1 MAELLRIRIQDA
13 IKDAMRSKNEM
24 RLVTLRMLMSD
35 IKKADIDKRV
45 DAAADREQALLNDVE
60 ILVVV
65 NRMIKQRLDAADQF
79 TKAQRPE
86 LAEKEHA
93 EVVILREYLPE
104 QLSEDAIKK
113 LVQTAIDETK
123 AQSSSDMAKVMAFIK
138 EKAQGKADM
147 GKVSALVKSALA
159 SSNK

>member
-1 MAELLRIRIQDA
+1 MSELLRIRIQDA

-24 RLVTLRMLMSD
+24 RLLTLRMLMSD

-45 DAAADREQALLNDVE
+45 DAASDREQSLLNDAE
-60 ILVVV
+60 ILAVI

-86 LAEKEHA
+86 LAAKEHA
-93 EVVILREYLPE
+93 EVAILREYLPE
-104 QLSEDAIKK
+104 QLTEDAIKK

-159 SSNK
+159 SSK